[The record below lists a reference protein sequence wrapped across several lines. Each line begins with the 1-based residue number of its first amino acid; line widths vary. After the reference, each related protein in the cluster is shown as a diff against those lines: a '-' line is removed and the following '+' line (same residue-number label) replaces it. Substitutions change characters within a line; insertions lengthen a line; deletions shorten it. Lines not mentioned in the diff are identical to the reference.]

1 MPDDFGDQI
10 LEAYPK
16 LKLFAL
22 SRASHPS
29 DADDLVQSTIERA
42 LEKRAQFTGGSLIA
56 WMITIAKNLHADLNK
71 AAYKRLRND
80 NPLDEGSI
88 LSVAGISS
96 QESNTMLK
104 QVVDIIDR
112 LGGRCKELLLFSAQ
126 GYKTREIAVWLKIP
140 EGTAMRNMF
149 ECRQKLHEAMGGEK

>member
-1 MPDDFGDQI
+1 MPDDFGEQI

-56 WMITIAKNLHADLNK
+56 WMITIARNLHAGLAN
-71 AAYKRLRND
+71 RR
-80 NPLDEGSI
+80 
-88 LSVAGISS
+88 
-96 QESNTMLK
+96 ES
-104 QVVDIIDR
+104 
-112 LGGRCKELLLFSAQ
+112 
-126 GYKTREIAVWLKIP
+126 
-140 EGTAMRNMF
+140 
-149 ECRQKLHEAMGGEK
+149 

>member
-1 MPDDFGDQI
+1 MPDDFGEQV
-10 LEAYPK
+10 LKAYPK

-56 WMITIAKNLHADLNK
+56 WMITIAKNLHADQHK
-71 AAYKRLRND
+71 EAYSRLRD
-80 NPLDEGSI
+80 NKPLYEGSI
-88 LSVAGISS
+88 LDEAGISA
-96 QESNTMLK
+96 QESNAMLK

-126 GYKTREIAVWLKIP
+126 GYKTREIAEWLNIP
-140 EGTAMRNMF
+140 YGTAMRNMF
-149 ECRQKLHEAMGGEK
+149 ECRQKLHKAMGSEK